1 MRHNNRWIILLLIIG
16 SLLLAACSGSAG
28 ETGKTEPA
36 SVEPIPGTELNRVT
50 LTEKAAQRLQIQ
62 SSPVLEAESPR
73 SGEMQMAVPYS
84 AVIYDLNG
92 KTWVYVRNP
101 GSDSLAFAREPITI
115 EYIEGDLAFLTDGP
129 PLGTEVATVAVA
141 ELYGIDTGV
150 GK

>member
-1 MRHNNRWIILLLIIG
+1 MRHNNRRMVLVLII
-16 SLLLAACSGSAG
+16 SILMLAACSGQAE
-28 ETGKTEPA
+28 ETNKTEPA

-50 LTEKAAQRLQIQ
+50 LTEKAAQRLQIE
-62 SSPVLEAESPR
+62 SSPVQEAQSPR

-92 KTWVYVRNP
+92 NTWVYARNP
-101 GSDSLAFAREPITI
+101 GLDSLTFAREPITI
-115 EYIEGDLAFLTDGP
+115 EYIEGDLAFLIEGP
-129 PLGTEVATVAVA
+129 PLGTEVATVAVS